1 MVFVTGVLPHSP
13 AEKAGI
19 RSGDAILS
27 VNGNEIN
34 DVLDYQFYTSEVALS
49 LEVKRGDEHLRIF
62 L

>member
-1 MVFVTGVLPHSP
+1 MVFVTGIIPHSP

-34 DVLDYQFYTSEVALS
+34 DVLDYQFYT
-49 LEVKRGDEHLRIF
+49 
-62 L
+62 